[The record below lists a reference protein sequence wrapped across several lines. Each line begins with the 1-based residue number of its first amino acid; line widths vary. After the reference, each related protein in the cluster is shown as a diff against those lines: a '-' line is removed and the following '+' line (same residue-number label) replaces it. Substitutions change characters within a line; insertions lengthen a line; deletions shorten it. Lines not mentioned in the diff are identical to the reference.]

1 MTFYII
7 HIHRVCPVDCV
18 DLICSLFSWW
28 EGLGSSSLATLPLGF
43 NCRFISTSKC
53 GSSTG
58 VCSCE
63 GKVWKW
69 CSYLSW
75 RGSGSTRYSGELVTA
90 GVQPRW
96 IQGDLKVGTESA
108 SWKKLI

>member
-1 MTFYII
+1 MWMVYWGLLLRLPWMT
-7 HIHRVCPVDCV
+7 
-18 DLICSLFSWW
+18 W
-28 EGLGSSSLATLPLGF
+28 
-43 NCRFISTSKC
+43 
-53 GSSTG
+53 